1 LKIRS
6 LLAVAGLAIA
16 LALPAS
22 AQQKDSVGPQIAQQ
36 RDLLGLPKAL
46 DEFGE
51 INRGL
56 DEAYNRNDAAAV
68 AALFTEDAL
77 LVEPD
82 GMFSGRQ
89 NIEKR
94 YADTFQRSPVISF
107 NSRFERHYLNAIDNA
122 VFGAGQWTS
131 TFQSQNGPLFA
142 LGYWLAVYVREG
154 DAWKK
159 IMASLASS
167 RTSCARVAAKTRMVL
182 GFLLYFFPH

>member
-1 LKIRS
+1 MKIPS
-6 LLAVAGLAIA
+6 AGTLVGLAISFT
-16 LALPAS
+16 LQS
-22 AQQKDSVGPQIAQQ
+22 FGQSKDTAELQIVQQ
-36 RDLLGLPKAL
+36 RDLLGVASAV
-46 DEFGE
+46 DESGE
-51 INRGL
+51 FHRKL
-56 DEAYNRNDAAAV
+56 DEAYNKNDAAAV

-77 LVEPD
+77 LVEPG

-89 NIEKR
+89 DIAKR

>member
-94 YADTFQRSPVISF
+94 YADTFQRSPTISF
-107 NSRFERHYLNAIDNA
+107 NCSWDRRHLNAIDNA
-122 VFGAGQWTS
+122 VWSAGPWFG
-131 TFQSQNGPLFA
+131 TFQSQTGPVFA
-142 LGYWLAVYVREG
+142 LGYWSAIYVREG
-154 DAWKK
+154 DAWK
-159 IMASLASS
+159 I
-167 RTSCARVAAKTRMVL
+167 RMWIINQT
-182 GFLLYFFPH
+182 PPPTPRAEIK